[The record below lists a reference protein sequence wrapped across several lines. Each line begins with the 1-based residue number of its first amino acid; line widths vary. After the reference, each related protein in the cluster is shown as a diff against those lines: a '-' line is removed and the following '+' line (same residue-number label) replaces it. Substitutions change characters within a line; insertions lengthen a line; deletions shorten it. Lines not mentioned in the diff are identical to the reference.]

1 MNKSI
6 IIPHI
11 DEFPE
16 LNGKK
21 IKFKFK
27 GNSSKTYIYAGAF
40 AGLVEHTFMY
50 PVDTVKTR
58 MQALRQPN
66 YLGISNAFQSIIK
79 SEGILGLYSGLS
91 AVLVGAIP
99 SHALSFMTYEFMK
112 KKLTD
117 EDEDHH
123 RPSNFTAAISG
134 ASATIVHDFV
144 STPLDVIKQSNIF
157 IYLFSFRNASS

>member
-1 MNKSI
+1 
-6 IIPHI
+6 
-11 DEFPE
+11 
-16 LNGKK
+16 
-21 IKFKFK
+21 
-27 GNSSKTYIYAGAF
+27 
-40 AGLVEHTFMY
+40 
-50 PVDTVKTR
+50 

-66 YLGISNAFQSIIK
+66 YLGVSNAFQSIIK

-112 KKLTD
+112 KKLTLD
-117 EDEDHH
+117 DEDHH

-144 STPLDVIKQSNIF
+144 STPLDVIKQSNSF
-157 IYLFSFRNASS
+157 FNFKEKGMQVYDSPFKNLFSCIKSTYQQGGMKIFFVSYPVTVLMNIPYASVHFMAYGRLFIF